1 MKLPALS
8 FIPENEVD
16 LDEELF
22 PIPFKESIQVSS
34 QSNLDEKAG
43 INIIHINGQ
52 VMFRHI
58 GFETLKGVELFLLE
72 FDELPTGVHLNSN
85 PPAR

>member
-16 LDEELF
+16 LDKELF
-22 PIPFKESIQVSS
+22 TIPFKESIQISF
-34 QSNLDEKAG
+34 QSNLDEKG
-43 INIIHINGQ
+43 SINIIHINGQ

-58 GFETLKGVELFLLE
+58 GFETQKG
-72 FDELPTGVHLNSN
+72 
-85 PPAR
+85 A